1 MKRLGY
7 FKKLS
12 LAARWFLPQD
22 EAESVVD
29 DYKDI
34 LREIGGP
41 EEAVERFGPPW
52 KPVIELSDRRKVLR
66 WHSFLALLIFCA
78 LVPVIDIILDGT
90 GFYFS
95 DSAGD
100 LLLCGIVYL
109 FGLDVILG

>member
-1 MKRLGY
+1 MKCLCY

-12 LAARWFLPQD
+12 LAARWFVPQD

-34 LREIGGP
+34 LREIGGR

-66 WHSFLALLIFCA
+66 WHSFLALLIF
-78 LVPVIDIILDGT
+78 V
-90 GFYFS
+90 
-95 DSAGD
+95 
-100 LLLCGIVYL
+100 LLCQLLI
-109 FGLDVILG
+109 